1 MSLDALLQVLIGG
14 VLLGGLYALVAFG
27 LSLIYG
33 VVRILNFA
41 HGTLLAVGGVIAS
54 MLYASFKWHPVVL
67 MLVLVPAFCV
77 FGYFFYVWLLQPLA
91 RRNHFESTVGTVL
104 VTVGALL
111 MLSDLTAKLAGAT
124 QKNIPLRFEAIE
136 IGEIVISTTQI
147 WILAGIAALTCA
159 MHLFLKRTWF
169 GRAIRAVTQ
178 DPVGAQICGVHSNS
192 LKAATFA
199 VGCGVVAI
207 AAVLYTMSFPV
218 DPYMG
223 FGLTVK
229 AFTIIILGGIG
240 NLAGALVAGLF
251 LGIAEGLTGFFWK
264 PEWSPALSVFLLLVI
279 LVVFPN
285 GFSFARR
292 RR

>member
-1 MSLDALLQVLIGG
+1 MEALVQVLIGG
-14 VLLGGLYALVAFG
+14 VLLGGLYAMVAFG

-41 HGTLLAVGGVIAS
+41 HGTLLAVGGVCAS
-54 MLYASFKWHPVVL
+54 LMFAAWHLHPVVL
-67 MLVLVPAFCV
+67 MAVLVPCFAAF
-77 FGYFFYVWLLQPLA
+77 GWLFYVLLLQPLA

-111 MLSDLTAKLAGAT
+111 VLSDVTAKLAGST
-124 QKNIPLRFEAIE
+124 QRNIPLRFEAIE

-147 WILAGIAALTCA
+147 WILAGIAALTLA
-159 MHLFLKRTWF
+159 MHLFLRVTWF
-169 GRAIRAVTQ
+169 GKAIRAVTQ
-178 DPVGAQICGVHSNS
+178 DSVGAQICGVHSDRM
-192 LKAATFA
+192 KAATFA
-199 VGCGVVAI
+199 FGSAIVAV

-240 NLAGALVAGLF
+240 NLVGALLAGLF

-264 PEWSPALSVFLLLVI
+264 PEWAPAMSVFLLLLI
-279 LVVFPN
+279 LVIFPK
-285 GFSFARR
+285 GFRLRR
-292 RR
+292 GR